1 MMKDSRLFIVLLLCL
16 LGWSGCTDDDG
27 PPPPDVSDITVNL
40 TVLRFDR
47 ALASLDTTDLTA
59 SLAALD
65 RQYGSFT
72 DVFFTHLVPVRRG
85 DFSPAEGQRVL
96 RAYLDYP
103 LTHFVDSL
111 VVATYGGVAGGV
123 ASTGVGA
130 PDVSQVQNLVEE
142 LTTSLK
148 YYRHYFPAAP
158 LPDTLVTYANNFE
171 LAAFLYGDGQL
182 AAGLDFF
189 LGPDFDYSQVDPN
202 EPIFSAYLAQ
212 SYTPE
217 HFAGKLLRVLLED
230 RFPPPRSGRLID
242 YLIYEGKKLY
252 ALERLLPE
260 VPRHVVY
267 EVTDAEMTWLED
279 NETPIYAYLQREDE
293 LYSTDVNKIR
303 KYTGPAPYSVGMPQ
317 ESPGGAVNF
326 LGRQIVA
333 SYMAQHPEVTL
344 VELMGLGDGQEILR
358 GARYKPR

>member
-1 MMKDSRLFIVLLLCL
+1 MMKDRRLFIVLLLCL
-16 LGWSGCTDDDG
+16 LGWSGCTDDDS

-40 TVLRFDR
+40 TVLRFDQ
-47 ALASLDTTDLTA
+47 ALASLDTTDLT
-59 SLAALD
+59 STLATLD

-111 VVATYGGVAGGV
+111 VAENYGDATGGAG
-123 ASTGVGA
+123 
-130 PDVSQVQNLVEE
+130 PPVQNLVEE

-158 LPDTLVTYANNFE
+158 LPDTLVTYTNNFE

-189 LGPDFDYSQVDPN
+189 LGPAFDYSQVDPN

-242 YLIYEGKKLY
+242 YLVYEGKKLY
-252 ALERLLPE
+252 VLERLLPE

-267 EVTDAEMTWLED
+267 EVTEEEMAWLED

-333 SYMAQHPEVTL
+333 SYMALHPEVTL
-344 VELMGLGDGQEILR
+344 VELMELGDGQEILR
-358 GARYKPR
+358 GARYKPRD